1 MKLKPWFNIVKT
13 KKGCCKMLKRTLVL
27 MMCAALAISNFA
39 GCNGKNK
46 ESGEKISIK
55 IGSWPGDGASQAS
68 IDNYEKR
75 LAAMNEAYPDI
86 EIVKDTSSFDVKS
99 FAIKASSGQL
109 PNLYQPYYTEVEKIV
124 NAGYAKDLTSY
135 MEKNGY
141 LQKLNPALAELLT
154 VDDKIWA
161 VPMTCSVQGL
171 SCNKELFKQA
181 GLVDENGIPL
191 FPQNY
196 EELRKSAITIKEKT
210 GKNGM
215 VICSTNGNGGWFF
228 SMLAMDF
235 GVDFIKKKDDKYISN
250 FNTQE
255 MINACQFVYDLKW
268 KDNVLPDNGFV
279 DRVEQRKLFATNQA
293 AMTFDAPPCDPYI
306 TKYAMNPDDIC
317 FGRVPACDGGRVALV
332 GGTLYMVSPET
343 TDEQLDA
350 IFKWI
355 DISGEGPNLT
365 PEIEKTLE
373 DKYATMDADGL
384 IVTGRN
390 MMDIWVNSD
399 IVDKQ
404 KELRAKY
411 NNVNDA
417 NFEDYFSFKDVI
429 IRPEVSPCG
438 QQLYTVLDGG
448 IQEILTN
455 KNVDI
460 KQLVK
465 KMNDDFQTNH
475 LDKWED

>member
-1 MKLKPWFNIVKT
+1 
-13 KKGCCKMLKRTLVL
+13 MLKRMLIVVMCVVL
-27 MMCAALAISNFA
+27 AVSCLA
-39 GCNGKNK
+39 GCSGKK
-46 ESGEKISIK
+46 EAADGKVSIK
-55 IGSWPGDGASQAS
+55 IGSWPGDGVSQAQ

-75 LAAMNEAYPDI
+75 LAAMNAAYPDI
-86 EIVKDTSSFDVKS
+86 EIIKDTSAFDVKS

-109 PNLYQPYYTEVEKIV
+109 PNLYQPHYTEVEKIV
-124 NAGYAKDLTSY
+124 NAGYAKDLTDY

-154 VDDKIWA
+154 VEGRIWA

-181 GLVDENGIPL
+181 GLVDENGIPK
-191 FPQNY
+191 FPQTY
-196 EELRKSAITIKEKT
+196 EELRRSAITIKEKT

-215 VICSTNGNGGWFF
+215 VICSTNGYGGWFF

-235 GVDFIKKKDDKYISN
+235 GVNFVEKKGDKYISS

-255 MINACQFVYDLKW
+255 MINALQFVYDLKW
-268 KDNVLPDNGFV
+268 VDKVLPDNGFV

-293 AMTFDAPPCDPYI
+293 AMTFDSPPCDPYI
-306 TKYAMNPDDIC
+306 TKYGMKTDDVC
-317 FGRVPACDGGRVALV
+317 FGRVPAGDGGRVALV

-373 DKYATMDADGL
+373 DKFATMDADGL
-384 IVTGRN
+384 IVTSRN

-404 KELRAKY
+404 KELRNKY

-417 NFEDYFSFKDVI
+417 NFEF
-429 IRPEVSPCG
+429 
-438 QQLYTVLDGG
+438 QL
-448 IQEILTN
+448 
-455 KNVDI
+455 
-460 KQLVK
+460 
-465 KMNDDFQTNH
+465 
-475 LDKWED
+475 